1 MNSFTAMAASN
12 MSMMKSSLPIR
23 ETETY
28 KTMTT
33 SDFTRIMY
41 KRSPEV
47 SAKVTDRLDTL
58 ASRGQ
63 IVIRN
68 NQTNKTGVDKTF
80 NFVPR
85 QLTDANKKLRKQAL
99 QLGLTI
105 LYSISISLL
114 ILNYILDCIKK
125 YINSL

>member
-23 ETETY
+23 ETETN

-68 NQTNKTGVDKTF
+68 NQTNKTKVDKTF

-99 QLGLTI
+99 HLGLTI

-114 ILNYILDCIKK
+114 ILNYILDFIKK
-125 YINSL
+125 